1 MPFCGM
7 SQLGVGEGGWM
18 GGNWWGKGEGIDLQ
32 RQVYCAWGAIG
43 NGSVTR
49 IVQVSRCLG

>member
-32 RQVYCAWGAIG
+32 RYLHVCG

-49 IVQVSRCLG
+49 IVQVTRYLG